1 MRPVDSAHTGRLLA
15 LASAAGLLLMP
26 GCKADPQDSGTPPDA
41 GVMAIVDPARPEHF
55 FDLPWPSDDL
65 LVQGRAS
72 LQGYPL
78 VTEGPLAPVLAGWA
92 SRIEQTTLGFALNGA
107 AYFRFEAALDGLPA
121 TTAGL
126 PGDPALWA
134 CDHDGVVELLPL
146 DLRFVEDPLGDP
158 AWAPNTLAFGPV
170 LGRPP
175 RSGATCAAVVMASAG
190 VQAPAGY
197 SLPEGVQARLDAAGV
212 TGAPAVATLFTVQD
226 GTGQLRALAADVDV
240 RLGASP
246 DWSGVSF
253 RRVTSLV
260 YSQGLTPSGRD
271 ATLATVTFE
280 DGGTETAYLAPLDEG
295 GEHTTLLD
303 ESWPLVVYEASIPT
317 LNYSGLDDRPYM
329 SPGLA
334 HLGDSDRVSGWIHFD
349 ADGGLASQPD
359 TEWMRIVVSLPR
371 DQDGHAMTDAP
382 AVIWDHGTGGHAYN
396 AVQRRNQA
404 DDGRALAQALA
415 DAGVGIIGRDAPLYG
430 TRYPLIDQGYD
441 ASLGFY
447 NIVNLPA
454 FRDNQRQAAV
464 DGHVLLRFVQTG
476 LDAALPAGSVDETRL
491 RRAGHSLG
499 SVTANLGM
507 AMEPEPF
514 DGAFLS
520 GSGGLFSHYFL
531 DTGLID
537 TIDATTMAALFALL
551 GVDDPPDPVTAPA
564 ALGAAM
570 GLEPEAWARIDR
582 FHPALQ
588 LFQWTMD
595 PSDPMAVARDVDL
608 PATMIIGTDDWQVP
622 DFTSEALCDLA
633 LPDCT
638 RTTVEA
644 DGDYDPH
651 YVMHRTE
658 EGLALWEGWLADQD

>member
-1 MRPVDSAHTGRLLA
+1 MLLPV
-15 LASAAGLLLMP
+15 
-26 GCKADPQDSGTPPDA
+26 GCKPGADDSGSPPA
-41 GVMAIVDPARPEHF
+41 EGVLAIVDPARAEHF
-55 FDLPWPSDDL
+55 FDLPWPTDDAL
-65 LVQGRAS
+65 RDGRAS

-78 VTEGPLAPVLAGWA
+78 VQEGPLAPVLAGWA
-92 SRIEQTTLGFALNGA
+92 ARIEQTTRGFANDGA

-126 PGDPALWA
+126 PTDPVLWA
-134 CDHDGVVELLPL
+134 CDAPDGVELLPL
-146 DLRFVEDPLGDP
+146 DLRFVDDPLGDP
-158 AWAPNTLAFGPV
+158 AWAPNTLAFGPI

-175 RSGATCAAVVMASAG
+175 ASGATCAAVVMAAAG
-190 VQAPAGY
+190 VRAPDGY

-212 TGAPAVATLFTVQD
+212 VGEAAVATLFTVQD
-226 GTGQLRALAADVDV
+226 GTAELRALAADVDA
-240 RLGASP
+240 RLGAAT
-246 DWSGVSF
+246 DGSGVSF
-253 RRVTSLV
+253 RRVTSLA
-260 YSQGLTPSGRD
+260 YHQGLTPSGKD
-271 ATLATVTFE
+271 ATLATATFE
-280 DGGTETAYLAPLDEG
+280 DGSTEVAYLAPLEEG

-303 ESWPLVVYEASIPT
+303 ESWPMVVYQASIPT
-317 LNYSGLDDRPYM
+317 LNYSGLEDRPYM

-334 HLGDSDRVSGWIHFD
+334 HLADVDRSTGWIGFD
-349 ADGGLASQPD
+349 AAGAVERAPE

-371 DQDGHAMTDAP
+371 GKDGQPAHDAP
-382 AVIWDHGTGGHAYN
+382 VVIWDHGTGGHAYN
-396 AVQRRNQA
+396 SVQRRNQA

-415 DAGVGIIGRDAPLYG
+415 DAGYAIIGRDAALYG
-430 TRYPLIDQGYD
+430 TRYPLVDEGYD

-454 FRDNQRQAAV
+454 FRDNQRQTAV
-464 DGHVLLRFVQTG
+464 DGHVLLRFVQRD

-499 SVTANLGM
+499 SVTANLGL
-507 AMEPEPF
+507 AMDPEAF
-514 DGAFLS
+514 DAAFLS

-537 TIDATTMAALFALL
+537 TIDPTTMAALFALL

-570 GLEPEAWARIDR
+570 GLPEEAWARIDR
-582 FHPALQ
+582 LHPALQ

-595 PSDPMAVARDVDL
+595 PSDPMAVARDEAL
-608 PATMIIGTDDWQVP
+608 PTTMIIGAGDWQVP

-658 EGLALWEGWLADQD
+658 EGLALWQSWLADQD

>member
-1 MRPVDSAHTGRLLA
+1 MPPVGSRARTHRLL
-15 LASAAGLLLMP
+15 LASAASLLLPP
-26 GCKADPQDSGTPPDA
+26 GCKAEPDDSGAAPDP
-41 GVMAIVDPARPEHF
+41 GVLAIVDPARPEHF
-55 FDLPWPSDDL
+55 FDLPWPTDEARVD
-65 LVQGRAS
+65 GRAT

-78 VTEGPLAPVLAGWA
+78 VSEGPLAPVLAGWA
-92 SRIEQTTLGFALNGA
+92 ARVEQTTLGFANNGA
-107 AYFRFEAALDGLPA
+107 AYFRFEAALQGLPE

-126 PGDPALWA
+126 PTDPVLWA
-134 CDHDGVVELLPL
+134 CDTEGGVELLPL
-146 DLRFVEDPLGDP
+146 DLRFVEDPLEDP
-158 AWAPNTLAFGPV
+158 AWGPNTLAFGPI

-175 RSGATCAAVVMASAG
+175 ASGATCAAVVMAAAG
-190 VQAPAGY
+190 VVAPDGAA
-197 SLPEGVQARLDAAGV
+197 LPEGVQARLDAAGV
-212 TGAPAVATLFTVQD
+212 VGEAAVATLFMVQD
-226 GTGQLRALAADVDV
+226 GTGQLRALAADVDA
-240 RLGASP
+240 RLGDAP
-246 DWSGVSF
+246 DWSGVVF
-253 RRVTSLV
+253 RRVISLA
-260 YSQGLTPSGRD
+260 YSQGQTPSGRD

-280 DGGTETAYLAPLDEG
+280 DGGTEVAYLAPLDEG

-303 ESWPLVVYEASIPT
+303 ESWPLVVYQASIPT

-334 HLGDSDRVSGWIHFD
+334 HLSDVERTSGWMDFD
-349 ADGGLASQPD
+349 ASGAVARAPEP
-359 TEWMRIVVSLPR
+359 EWMRIVVSLPR
-371 DQDGHAMTDAP
+371 GKDGQPLPGAP
-382 AVIWDHGTGGHAYN
+382 VVLWDHGTGGHAYN

-415 DAGVGIIGRDAPLYG
+415 DAGVAIIGRDAPLYG

-454 FRDNQRQAAV
+454 FRDNQRQTAV

-476 LDAALPAGSVDETRL
+476 LDAALPAGGVDETRL

-499 SVTANLGM
+499 SVTANLGL
-507 AMEPEPF
+507 AMDPEAF
-514 DGAFLS
+514 DAAFLS

-537 TIDATTMAALFALL
+537 TIDPTTMAALFALL
-551 GVDDPPDPVTAPA
+551 GVEDPPDPITAPA

-570 GLEPEAWARIDR
+570 GLPEEAWARVDR
-582 FHPALQ
+582 LHPALQ

-595 PSDPMAVARDVDL
+595 PSDPMAVARDEAL
-608 PATMIIGTDDWQVP
+608 PTTMIIGAGDWQVP

-658 EGLALWEGWLADQD
+658 EGLALWKSWLTDQD